1 MAGKGAADIVFVVD
15 CSLSMVLWNIMCCS
29 KAMIYRQIMFSW
41 YDANATW
48 DLRVDFVAHGIRPGF
63 WARSVYEESTEALVT
78 GLYGEGQGRFF
89 TSDIAVFQSALS
101 ELGPSGDEAS
111 FVALDFA
118 LDLPWRSHSGSHR
131 VVVLLTDEPME
142 TGTYLKQSLALSD
155 SLIEKIHALK
165 VMLFM
170 VTPDSEGFE
179 LLSAADKPEWE
190 IVASGSGLVDVDFQ
204 NLLGGIATSIS
215 KSQSPLGTSASIV
228 PRALFNQDCWH

>member
-165 VMLFM
+165 VMLF
-170 VTPDSEGFE
+170 TPSLKKTKKSRRFPHKYTHHRDFPGNHWVM
-179 LLSAADKPEWE
+179 LK
-190 IVASGSGLVDVDFQ
+190 IRMFQ
-204 NLLGGIATSIS
+204 NL
-215 KSQSPLGTSASIV
+215 SQIQYQYLDP
-228 PRALFNQDCWH
+228 HEK